1 MAMNRLHINHTLA
14 LVLLL
19 VGAMTLMMV
28 ASLYQSCQ
36 TPTTDTVRLSSDA
49 IPKPNVGKPD
59 NGPSHRMIYGKYCL
73 GEFLHGR

>member
-1 MAMNRLHINHTLA
+1 MNRLRINYTLA

-28 ASLYQSCQ
+28 ASLYEPCQ
-36 TPTTDTVRLSSDA
+36 TPTTDTVRLSADA
-49 IPKPNVGKPD
+49 IPKPNGGQPD
-59 NGPSHRMIYGKYCL
+59 NGSSHCLIYGKYCL